1 MNWQF
6 SLPRLLRAPS
16 HTLRQIEYVFEK
28 EEVSWLT
35 HVHEFN
41 RVYFSLYYLII
52 VSIESTFRRFN
63 CSLKKK
69 KKRKLFADFLIAL
82 LELNHYFPRGE
93 IRHGFFFDCGNC
105 NRILLPPPP
114 LIHGSTRRWTV
125 GFRPIVSH
133 NPRWVRL
140 SRGGGGEGRGRER
153 GVYTAGVGWLIFPV
167 IRNAGLLSHRTYR
180 TGRRAAR
187 RGEEGRSLD

>member
-69 KKRKLFADFLIAL
+69 KKKEIIRGFPYCTPRTQPLFSAWRNSAW
-82 LELNHYFPRGE
+82 
-93 IRHGFFFDCGNC
+93 
-105 NRILLPPPP
+105 ILLRLWKLQSYTPPPP
-114 LIHGSTRRWTV
+114 PH
-125 GFRPIVSH
+125 
-133 NPRWVRL
+133 PRVHAPL
-140 SRGGGGEGRGRER
+140 DGR
-153 GVYTAGVGWLIFPV
+153 VPTDCVA
-167 IRNAGLLSHRTYR
+167 
-180 TGRRAAR
+180 
-187 RGEEGRSLD
+187 